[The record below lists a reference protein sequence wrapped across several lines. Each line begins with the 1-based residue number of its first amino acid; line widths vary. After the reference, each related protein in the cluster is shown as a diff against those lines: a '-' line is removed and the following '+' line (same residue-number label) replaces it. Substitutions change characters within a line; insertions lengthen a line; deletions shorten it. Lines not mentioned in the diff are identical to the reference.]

1 VNFGCV
7 PVALRGFTDMT
18 KAVTYLPFEDAL
30 DRFAWDTPRGAER
43 RTPIRIKVGTP
54 ELEAF
59 KTWSLKQPG
68 GCSETLIAY
77 AGFAV
82 ECVSPTSCQPTA
94 E

>member
-1 VNFGCV
+1 
-7 PVALRGFTDMT
+7 MT

-30 DRFAWDTPRGAER
+30 DRFAWDTPRGAQTR
-43 RTPIRIKVGTP
+43 RPKRIKVGTP

-59 KTWSLKQPG
+59 KTWSLQHPAA
-68 GCSETLIAY
+68 CSETLIEY

-94 E
+94 D

>member
-1 VNFGCV
+1 
-7 PVALRGFTDMT
+7 MT

-30 DRFAWDTPRGAER
+30 DRFTWDTPRGAETR
-43 RTPIRIKVGTP
+43 RPKCIKVGTP

-59 KTWSLKQPG
+59 KTWSLQQPG
-68 GCSETLIAY
+68 GYSETLIEY

-82 ECVSPTSCQPTA
+82 ECVSPKSCPPTA